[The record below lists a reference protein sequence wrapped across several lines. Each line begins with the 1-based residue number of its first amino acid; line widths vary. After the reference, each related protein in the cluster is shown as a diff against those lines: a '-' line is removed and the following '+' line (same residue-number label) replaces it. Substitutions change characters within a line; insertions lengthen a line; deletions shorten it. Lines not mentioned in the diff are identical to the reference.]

1 MLSMMSLLKERYGG
15 TAQYLTE
22 CCGLG
27 DEDLSRI
34 QAILTESVVC
44 PSETVERQERF
55 H

>member
-22 CCGLG
+22 CCGLR

-34 QAILTESVVC
+34 EAILTDSESVVC
-44 PSETVERQERF
+44 PSETVER
-55 H
+55 